1 MSEIRERVLAEL
13 TRANGMFPVAVE
25 DVRGHQ
31 LPVLTQRRRSLLD
44 FMGASGGHGENEF
57 LVHGDRRITHA
68 QFEDLVAAEAHALA
82 TDHDVEGGDRVAI
95 LSANS
100 PDWVIAYFATLSL
113 GAVAAAYNGWWTPD
127 EIGYA
132 TELTTPRVILGD
144 AKRLERVPAG
154 LPAELVDI
162 EADRDRLL
170 AGVGQHALRE
180 VAIDEDDPSTIFFTS
195 GTTGRAK
202 GATVSHRGLIGFVE
216 VQFLNGAARAFTA
229 AEKAKALGEEPPQRT
244 LGRARVLATSPLFHV
259 SGLSANILL
268 NMAAGGALIFRSGRF
283 DAGELLALV
292 EKENVTSWTLL
303 GSMAPRVLEHP
314 ALATTDVSSLTNVG
328 FGGAPTSPD
337 IQQRVRE
344 AFPNAA
350 GNVGIGFGSS
360 ETVGVV
366 ASHGGRDL
374 VERPEATGWIMP
386 TVEVEIRS
394 DEGTPCPDGVNG
406 RIWVLSA
413 YTMLEYWND
422 PTATAETIDAD
433 GWLDTGDVGRMED
446 GVLTIDSRARD
457 MILRN
462 ADNIYPTEVE
472 YRLDD
477 HPHVAEVAVYG
488 IDHPEMGQEVAA
500 SVVPVAGATITAD
513 ELTAFCA
520 EKLAGYKV
528 PSSWDIRTEPLP
540 RNAAGKVVKGVL
552 TGERTLDQ
560 LED

>member
-1 MSEIRERVLAEL
+1 MNPIRERVLAEL
-13 TRANGMFPVAVE
+13 TKPDGMFPVAVE
-25 DVRGHQ
+25 DVRGRP
-31 LPVLTQRRRSLLD
+31 LPVLTKRRRSQLE

-68 QFEDLVAAEAHALA
+68 KFEDLVAAEAHHLA
-82 TDHDVEGGDRVAI
+82 ADHGVVKGDRVAI

-113 GAVAAAYNGWWTPD
+113 GAIAAAYNGWWTPD
-127 EIGYA
+127 EIQYA

-144 AKRLERVPAG
+144 ERRLARVPAS
-154 LPAELVDI
+154 LPVELVDI
-162 EADRDRLL
+162 EADRNRLL
-170 AGVGQHALRE
+170 AGVGRHTLPA
-180 VAIDEDDPSTIFFTS
+180 VDIAEDDPSTIFFTS
-195 GTTGRAK
+195 GTTGRPK

-216 VQFLNGAARAFTA
+216 VQFLNGAARAFTE
-229 AEKAKALGEEPPQRT
+229 AEEARARGEDPPQRP
-244 LGRARVLATSPLFHV
+244 LGHNRVLATSPLFHV

-292 EKENVTSWTLL
+292 EKEKITTWTLL

-350 GNVGIGFGSS
+350 GNVGIGYGSS

-386 TVEVEIRS
+386 TVEVEIRG
-394 DEGTPCPDGVNG
+394 DDGTPCPDGVNG
-406 RIWVLSA
+406 QIWVLSA
-413 YTMLEYWND
+413 YTMLGYWND
-422 PTATAETIDAD
+422 PAATAETIDEN

-477 HPHVAEVAVYG
+477 HPGVAEAAVYG
-488 IDHPEMGQEVAA
+488 IDHAEMGQEVAA
-500 SVVPVAGATITAD
+500 SVVPVAGQTLTAD

-528 PSSWDIRTEPLP
+528 PSTWDIRTEPLP

-552 TGERTLDQ
+552 TGDRTFDQ